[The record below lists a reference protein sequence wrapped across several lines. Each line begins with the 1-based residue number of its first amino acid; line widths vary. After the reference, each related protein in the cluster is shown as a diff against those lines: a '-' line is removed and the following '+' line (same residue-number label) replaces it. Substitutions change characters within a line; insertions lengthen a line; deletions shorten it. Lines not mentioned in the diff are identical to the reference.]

1 MNELLVQSFL
11 KILLGWW
18 ADESTRL
25 CHKSWRKN
33 FVDVVEQ
40 IYGLPVLADVM
51 IVHKSEMANCLSQ
64 FNLLSI
70 LGEGLIVK
78 LFYWENV
85 FKDLDAALNFIFK

>member
-1 MNELLVQSFL
+1 M
-11 KILLGWW
+11 
-18 ADESTRL
+18 
-25 CHKSWRKN
+25 
-33 FVDVVEQ
+33 VEQ

-51 IVHKSEMANCLSQ
+51 IVQKSEMANCLSQ